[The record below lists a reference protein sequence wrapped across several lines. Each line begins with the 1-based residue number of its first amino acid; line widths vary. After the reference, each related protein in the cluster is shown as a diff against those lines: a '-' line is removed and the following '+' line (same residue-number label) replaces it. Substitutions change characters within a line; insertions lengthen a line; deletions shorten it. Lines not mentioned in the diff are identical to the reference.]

1 MMQATTEQRSFI
13 MAVSYSGALQY
24 LDTNGIDIGQDF
36 FTLSFFQVL
45 ALVEMAKIQRYYKP
59 KNANGSRARYY
70 FAALKRDYNKSR
82 KGV

>member
-1 MMQATTEQRSFI
+1 
-13 MAVSYSGALQY
+13 MAVSYTEVLQY
-24 LDTNGIDIGQDF
+24 LDANGIDIGQDF

-45 ALVEMAKIQRYYKP
+45 ALVEMAKIQHYYKP

-70 FAALKRDYNKSR
+70 FAALQRDYNKSR

>member
-1 MMQATTEQRSFI
+1 
-13 MAVSYSGALQY
+13 MAVSYSEALQY
-24 LDTNGIDIGQDF
+24 LDANGIDIGQDF
-36 FTLSFFQVL
+36 FTLSFFQVA

-70 FAALKRDYNKSR
+70 FVALQRDYNKTR

>member
-1 MMQATTEQRSFI
+1 

-24 LDTNGIDIGQDF
+24 LDANGIDIGQDF
-36 FTLSFFQVL
+36 FTLSFFQVS
-45 ALVEMAKIQRYYKP
+45 ALVEMARLQRYYKP

-70 FAALKRDYNKSR
+70 FAALQRDYNRTR

>member
-1 MMQATTEQRSFI
+1 

-70 FAALKRDYNKSR
+70 FAALQRDYHKDR
-82 KGV
+82 K